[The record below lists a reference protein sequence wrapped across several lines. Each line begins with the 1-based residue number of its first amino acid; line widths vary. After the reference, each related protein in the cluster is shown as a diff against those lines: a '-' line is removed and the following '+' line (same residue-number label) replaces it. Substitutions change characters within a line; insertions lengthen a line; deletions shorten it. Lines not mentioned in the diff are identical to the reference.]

1 MTQGFEGRKISPKG
15 KMSSMYIK
23 SQFDASL
30 MKGLG
35 ISQHLASSY
44 NGAAVNS
51 TANALNHESGGGG
64 RVTSKTAPAR
74 LEQLDDE
81 DDEDNILFK
90 VLPLW

>member
-1 MTQGFEGRKISPKG
+1 
-15 KMSSMYIK
+15 
-23 SQFDASL
+23 

-51 TANALNHESGGGG
+51 TANGVNHERGGGG

-90 VLPLW
+90 VLILAVL